1 MENPTINDSQLI
13 YPVQRQM
20 LAQFLR
26 HSPLS
31 PLYWHWWLIIA
42 ILWLVTRL
50 PLSWQL
56 LIGRQIGYCLYLLA
70 SRRRHIA
77 TVNINLCFPELSETD
92 RKKLVKE
99 SFLVL
104 GEGLLE
110 LLSAWWMPTAR
121 FNIKWQV
128 TGEEYLLDAI
138 QKGKGII
145 LLSAHF
151 TALEIGGRYL
161 TMRFPKQIH
170 AIYRRHQNP
179 VLEYVTRH
187 SREKHAEK
195 AIHRDAVREML
206 RSLKANKILWLATDQ
221 NFGHKNSVFADF
233 FGIPTATNTV
243 VSRLAGFS
251 NSAIIP
257 FFTQRLPNQ
266 QGYKIIYLP
275 PLDNF
280 PSGDYLTDTN
290 RLNKLI
296 ENQIRE
302 APAQYLW
309 THRRFKDRP
318 AGEKSFYE
326 T

>member
-1 MENPTINDSQLI
+1 MF
-13 YPVQRQM
+13 
-20 LAQFLR
+20 AQFFH

-42 ILWLVTRL
+42 ILWFITRL
-50 PLSWQL
+50 PLPWQL
-56 LIGRQIGYCLYLLA
+56 IIGRQIGYCLYLLA

-77 TVNINLCFPELSETD
+77 TININLCFPERSDSERLT
-92 RKKLVKE
+92 LVKE
-99 SFLVL
+99 SFFVL

-110 LLSAWWMPTAR
+110 LLSAWWMPTNR
-121 FNIKWQV
+121 LKVQWHVI
-128 TGEEYLLDAI
+128 GEEHVIKALERN
-138 QKGKGII
+138 KGII

-151 TALEIGGRYL
+151 TALEMGGRYV
-161 TMRFPKQIH
+161 TTRFPKQIH
-170 AIYRRHQNP
+170 AIYRHHRNP
-179 VLEYVTRH
+179 VLEYVTH
-187 SREKHAEK
+187 YSREKHAEK
-195 AIHRDAVREML
+195 AIRRDAVREML

-221 NFGHKNSVFADF
+221 NFGHKNSVFANF

-251 NSAIIP
+251 DSVIIP

-290 RLNKLI
+290 RLNKII

-302 APAQYLW
+302 VPEQYLW

-318 AGEKSFYE
+318 AGEKSFYDA
-326 T
+326 